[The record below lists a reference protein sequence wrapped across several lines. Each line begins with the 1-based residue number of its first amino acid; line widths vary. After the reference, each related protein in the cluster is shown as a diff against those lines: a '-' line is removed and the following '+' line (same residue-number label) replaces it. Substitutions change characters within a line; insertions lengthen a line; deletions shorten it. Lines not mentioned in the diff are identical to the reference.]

1 MKAVINKDVKAQNGK
16 KCKIAPQISVFS
28 YFLVRVFEESYQK
41 VEVQR
46 PEQSCWLSHDLTDVN
61 NRRKIAILSF
71 SEE

>member
-16 KCKIAPQISVFS
+16 KCKIAPHISVFS

-46 PEQSCWLSHDLTDVN
+46 PEQSC
-61 NRRKIAILSF
+61 
-71 SEE
+71 